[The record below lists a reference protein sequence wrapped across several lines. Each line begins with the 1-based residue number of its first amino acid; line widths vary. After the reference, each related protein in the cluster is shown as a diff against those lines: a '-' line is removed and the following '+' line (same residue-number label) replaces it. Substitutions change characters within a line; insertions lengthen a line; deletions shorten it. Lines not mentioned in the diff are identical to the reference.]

1 MRTVAIGFCG
11 KDGRLK
17 VGLRG
22 SKLWQGLENCCGF
35 GFVPELGDNVLHLKN
50 NRERFRPNGHRY
62 ATVEPHLQ
70 SVAAHRLH
78 LSLLLYRSHS

>member
-1 MRTVAIGFCG
+1 MWAVAIGFCG

-17 VGLRG
+17 VGFRG

-35 GFVPELGDNVLHLKN
+35 GFVQELNDNVLHLKQ
-50 NRERFRPNGHRY
+50 NRERFRPNGHLT

-70 SVAAHRLH
+70 AVAAHRLH
-78 LSLLLYRSHS
+78 LSSLLYRSHS